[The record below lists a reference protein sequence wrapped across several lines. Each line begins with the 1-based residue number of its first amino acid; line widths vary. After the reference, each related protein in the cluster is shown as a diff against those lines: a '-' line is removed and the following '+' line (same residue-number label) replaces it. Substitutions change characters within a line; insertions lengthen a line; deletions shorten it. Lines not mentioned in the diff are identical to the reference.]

1 MAPSLSTLPPE
12 IFTQI
17 IENIPK
23 NGHLHDLALCCH
35 GFYDLVL
42 PKLYSHLSLK
52 VNLLNDQ
59 PSYPKLRSL
68 VSRILF
74 NPTLAS
80 HVRSITLDQEWSCQA
95 SCSDGEEDSEEIDDD
110 DDAEGGEDD
119 NHHIGNAAECL
130 ETGNDEKGIY
140 QKAADMPDLF
150 HLLQHMSVFD
160 RSELME
166 GTENNNEDALMALLF
181 QSVPNL
187 KAMSIEIHP
196 IEAHLF
202 FKVFRR
208 AAAGREDLQ
217 VSPPIQSFA
226 RLQVVINNCDGSG
239 AETCGM
245 PTNLLYRYIRLPAIR
260 EIYMS
265 KVGSFHAGEDRLF
278 PLAMLKDG
286 SCPTVEHLELRD
298 SKLHSKELKCTLA
311 ACCNLR
317 TFVYDVGTGLG
328 WCHYSLRELG
338 ECLLGNTETLTNLWL
353 DYWGDDP
360 YLMPSIGDDL
370 TPVPS
375 LGDFRRLKNLK
386 VGMYVLFG
394 HGMNFQ
400 DPYKEQEIKDSELPD
415 LGRILPDSLETI
427 YFSHT
432 EGRVG
437 ILSEALQRLLR
448 VRQNCLPKLRK
459 ITFEAYQAGFKQT
472 PSLNILKDMAVGSE
486 VQLRIITRVDEEDL
500 RMDLGRGWDGSVTWA
515 GSMSYGISTGIFV
528 AKADDH

>member
-95 SCSDGEEDSEEIDDD
+95 SCSDGEEDSEEVDDD
-110 DDAEGGEDD
+110 DDDDDEGGEDD

-208 AAAGREDLQ
+208 AAAGREHLQ

-265 KVGSFHAGEDRLF
+265 KVESFHAGEDRLF

-298 SKLHSKELKCTLA
+298 
-311 ACCNLR
+311 R
-317 TFVYDVGTGLG
+317 
-328 WCHYSLRELG
+328 
-338 ECLLGNTETLTNLWL
+338 NTETLTNLWL

-370 TPVPS
+370 TPAPS

-459 ITFEAYQAGFKQT
+459 ITFEAYQAGVKQT
-472 PSLNILKDMAVGSE
+472 PSLNILKDMAVDAE
-486 VQLRIITRVDEEDL
+486 VQLRIITRADEDDL

-528 AKADDH
+528 AKADDD